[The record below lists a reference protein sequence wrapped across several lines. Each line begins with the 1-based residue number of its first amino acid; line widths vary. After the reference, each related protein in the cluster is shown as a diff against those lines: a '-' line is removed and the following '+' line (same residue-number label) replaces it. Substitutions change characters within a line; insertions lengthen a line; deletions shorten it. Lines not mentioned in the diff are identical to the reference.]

1 MSVLVHSFA
10 VFDTC
15 LARLYVR
22 ETDLLFALAA
32 RILPGPASREDL
44 HEFVRLRLMAEK
56 KARKDLG
63 LEAAGLGL
71 VYERFPRENP
81 WGLAPDL
88 ALASELDLVAH
99 SVSPVPPVLKQ
110 VRRLIGQGERVVY
123 ITDSILPGP
132 ALRRLMEAN
141 GFAGEI
147 YSAGETGK
155 TKASGQLF
163 SLVLAAEGLEPGQLA
178 HAGPDPAADCKRPRS
193 MGIHTR
199 FNARVALTSHEQHLL
214 RLHRDCAP
222 ALSRSVAA
230 SRLARLRDDSEA
242 GFDGLRALAA
252 DVAAPV
258 LTAFVAWAL
267 DEAARAGLER
277 LYFLAREGQILYRLA
292 RVLSPAVNGPEPR
305 YLMGSL
311 ACWMAPGLAG
321 LDREGFD
328 WLAAAGQSRRPVDLL
343 AKLSLTP
350 EELLQAVGKSMP
362 ALLSDH
368 ALDDAGLAQLW
379 ALLEDGGARRLLAG
393 KAAHSRELM
402 LAYLEQEGA
411 LAGPVLAVADMGWT
425 LTTQKALRDVLAGR
439 GVDVSGYYF
448 GLTGVRLGRMEAGAH
463 RALFIER
470 AAQAV
475 PGSLDSLL
483 FRHVPLLERAFTR
496 GDHGRVLGYERKGGE
511 VAPVLGPVPP
521 GAQQTSEVQETVL
534 AYAESLVR
542 SGWGEDTV
550 AALRETAVESLR
562 RFLATPEPGQ
572 ARAVAALPGQDER
585 DRPLLR
591 RLGVLDVMA
600 AWLGG
605 PKGKRQGDQGLWL
618 EGSVALSRGWI
629 RSLARRPRGAA
640 LLRSRF
646 S

>member
-1 MSVLVHSFA
+1 MSALVHSFA

-22 ETDLLFALAA
+22 PTDLLFALAA

-44 HEFVRLRLMAEK
+44 HEFVRLRLLAEE

-71 VYERFPRENP
+71 VYERFPKANP
-81 WGLAPDL
+81 WGLDPDL
-88 ALASELDLVAH
+88 AQSSELDLCVH
-99 SVSPVPPVLKQ
+99 SVSPVPPVLRQ

-132 ALRRLMEAN
+132 ALRRMMEAN

-163 SLVLAAEGLEPGQLA
+163 SLVLAAEGLEAGQLV
-178 HAGPDPAADCKRPRS
+178 HTGPDSAADYKRPRS
-193 MGIHTR
+193 MGIKTDFR
-199 FNARVALTSHEQHLL
+199 SEAVLTSHEQHLL

-230 SRLARLRDDSEA
+230 SRLARLRDEPEA
-242 GFDGLRALAA
+242 KLAGLRALAA
-252 DVAAPV
+252 DVVAPV
-258 LTAFVAWAL
+258 LTAFVAWTL
-267 DEAARAGLER
+267 DEAARAGLAR
-277 LYFLAREGQILYRLA
+277 LYFLAREGQVLHRLA
-292 RVLSPAVNGPEPR
+292 QVLSPAVNGPEPR

-321 LDREGFD
+321 LDREEFS

-350 EELLQAVGKSMP
+350 EELLQAVGRSMP

-368 ALDDAGLAQLW
+368 PLDDAGLAGLW
-379 ALLEDGGARRLLAG
+379 TLLEDGGARRLLAG
-393 KAAHSRELM
+393 KAALARELM

-411 LAGPVLAVADMGWT
+411 LEGPVLAVADMGWT
-425 LTTQKALRDVLAGR
+425 LTTQRALREVLAAR
-439 GVDVSGYYF
+439 GVDVTGYYF

-470 AAQAV
+470 AAQSV

-483 FRHVPLLERAFTR
+483 FKHVALLERVFTR
-496 GDHGRVLGYERKGGE
+496 ADHGRVLGYERKGGT
-511 VAPVLGPVPP
+511 VVPVLGPTPQ
-521 GAQQTSEVQETVL
+521 GAAQTREVQETVL

-550 AALRETAVESLR
+550 SALRETAVESLR
-562 RFLATPEPGQ
+562 RFLASPEPGQ
-572 ARAVAALPGQDER
+572 ARAVAGLPGQDER
-585 DRPLLR
+585 DLPLLR
-591 RLGVLDVMA
+591 GLGILDVAA

-605 PKGKRQGDQGLWL
+605 STPGHGGDGGLWL
-618 EGSVALSRGWI
+618 EGCVAASPGWI
-629 RSLARRPRGAA
+629 RSLARRPRLAA